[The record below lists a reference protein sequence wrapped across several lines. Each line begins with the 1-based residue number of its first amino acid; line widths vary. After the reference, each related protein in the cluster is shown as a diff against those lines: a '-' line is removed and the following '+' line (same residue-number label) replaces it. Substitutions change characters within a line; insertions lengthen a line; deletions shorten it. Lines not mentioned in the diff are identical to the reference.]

1 MKFQVV
7 PEGFYNLLINI
18 KETYNNPAVYITENG
33 YSTYGGL
40 FDDDRISYYRRYISA
55 MLDAIEDGADVR
67 AYTAWSIMDNFEW
80 MEGYT

>member
-1 MKFQVV
+1 M
-7 PEGFYNLLINI
+7 PWGFYNLLMKI
-18 KETYNNPAVYITENG
+18 KEDYNNPPVYITENG

-40 FDDDRISYYRRYISA
+40 DDDDRTSYYRQYISA
-55 MLDAIEDGADVR
+55 MLDAMEDGADVR

>member
-1 MKFQVV
+1 MTAIREK
-7 PEGFYNLLINI
+7 
-18 KETYNNPAVYITENG
+18 YNNPPVYITENG

-40 FDDDRISYYRRYISA
+40 EDDDRIAYYRQYIDA
-55 MLDAIEDGADVR
+55 MLDAIDEGSDIK